1 MNTSDVSNRPKFGGT
16 CNSIHDRYA
25 LLADG
30 CWGTGIG
37 NCDSYGWNPLLY
49 DICGGDW
56 EWNYNPSTWG
66 YTVPTTIRNIIG
78 GR

>member
-1 MNTSDVSNRPKFGGT
+1 MNTSDTTNLPKVGST
-16 CNSIHDRYA
+16 CNIIHDRYA

-37 NCDSYGWNPLLY
+37 NCYSYGWNPLLY

-56 EWNYNPSTWG
+56 GWNYDPTVGG
-66 YTVPTTIRNIIG
+66 YTVPTTIRSIIG